1 MRVCFIKY
9 WGLTLDNSIRLSEF
23 ANRLSGFS
31 NRLNRDGLKSYKVL
45 VRERLTVWKK
55 SIRLSVDGLNDQL
68 RTDVLVGASSPL
80 IVIGESYP
88 SRLFFL

>member
-1 MRVCFIKY
+1 M
-9 WGLTLDNSIRLSEF
+9 DNSIRLSKF
-23 ANRLSGFS
+23 FIRLIGFS

-45 VRERLTVWKK
+45 ALEWLTVWKK
-55 SIRLSVDGLNDQL
+55 SNRLSGDGLNDLL

-88 SRLFFL
+88 SRLFSL